1 LVRFAAESAEVE
13 PVKRVLGIGLS
24 LFCAA
29 AVADRLHGAT
39 AAPALPAETR
49 RVAES
54 LRESA
59 VAGSRA
65 IDWVR
70 GLVDTAGPRLSGS
83 PGDKAAIA
91 WGLATLKSLG
101 FANVHAEK
109 VMAPHWVRGVETGEV
124 IAPHPHKIFLT
135 ALGGSVGTP
144 DAGLEGDVLEVASL
158 EELAAKKAADVRGKI
173 VFFNKRM
180 RRASDGAGYGET
192 VPVRAKGASQAAA
205 LGAVGILI
213 RSVGTDSNRTPHTGS
228 LRYEDDAPKIP
239 AAAVSNPDAD
249 LLERL
254 GREGKVRVRFTL
266 GCRDLGL
273 SETANVIGDIPGRG
287 TPDEIVLLAGHRD
300 SWDLGEGAI
309 DDGAGCGVVIEA
321 ARLIGQLPKRPA
333 RTVRV
338 LLAANEEN
346 GLAGGTAY
354 AADHEAELPRHVAAI
369 ESDLGAGS
377 PIGFAWNAGP
387 SAEPLV
393 KEIAALLEP
402 VGGRELSTTGAGGAD
417 ISRLVLAGVPLFSV
431 RQDASRYF
439 DWHHTANDTLDKID
453 PASLDRVTAAV
464 AVFAYVAASVPEP
477 FEKVP
482 VERRVLP
489 DGVDR
494 DRPRRMK

>member
-1 LVRFAAESAEVE
+1 MA
-13 PVKRVLGIGLS
+13 LS
-24 LFCAA
+24 LGCAA
-29 AVADRLHGAT
+29 AVAGLRAVT
-39 AAPALPAETR
+39 PVPAIPSETR

-59 VAGSRA
+59 SAGSRA
-65 IDWVR
+65 SEWVR

-91 WGLATLKSLG
+91 WGLATLKALG
-101 FANVHAEK
+101 FANVRAEK
-109 VMAPHWVRGVETGEV
+109 VMAPHWVRGAETGEV
-124 IAPHPHKIFLT
+124 TAPYPHRLFLT

-144 DAGLEGDVLEVASL
+144 AAGLEAELVEAASL
-158 EELAAKKAADVRGKI
+158 EELAAKKPADVRGKI

-180 RRASDGAGYGET
+180 RRTADGAGYGET
-192 VPVRAKGASQAAA
+192 VPVRGKGASQAAA
-205 LGAVGILI
+205 LGAVGVLI
-213 RSVGTDSNRTPHTGS
+213 RSVGTDSNRTPHTGA
-228 LRYEDDAPKIP
+228 LRYEKGIPKIP

-254 GREGKVRVRFTL
+254 GREGKPVRVRFTL

-273 SETANVIGDIPGRG
+273 AETANVIGEIPGSG
-287 TPDEIVLLAGHRD
+287 KPEEIVLLAGHRD

-321 ARLIGQLPKRPA
+321 ARLIGELPKRPP
-333 RTVRV
+333 RTIRV

-346 GLAGGTAY
+346 GLAGGKAY
-354 AADHEAELPRHVAAI
+354 AADHAAELSRHVAAL
-369 ESDLGAGS
+369 ESDLGAGA

-393 KEIAALLEP
+393 REIAELLGP
-402 VGGRELSTTGAGGAD
+402 VGGSDLSSAGAGGAD

-439 DWHHTANDTLDKID
+439 DWHHTSNDTFDKID

-464 AVFAYVAASVPEP
+464 TVFAYVTASVPEP
-477 FEKVP
+477 FEKIP

-489 DGVDR
+489 DGEEPD
-494 DRPRRMK
+494 PPHPMK

>member
-1 LVRFAAESAEVE
+1 MRRLFEIA
-13 PVKRVLGIGLS
+13 LC

-29 AVADRLHGAT
+29 AVADRLDGAT
-39 AAPALPAETR
+39 APPVIPPETR

-65 IDWVR
+65 AEWVR

-101 FANVHAEK
+101 FANVRAEK

-124 IAPHPHKIFLT
+124 IAPHPHKLFLT
-135 ALGGSVGTP
+135 ALGGSVGTS
-144 DAGLEGDVLEVASL
+144 DAGLEADVIEVGSL
-158 EELAAKKAADVRGKI
+158 EELATKKAADVRGKI

-180 RRASDGAGYGET
+180 RRTLDGAGYGET
-192 VPVRAKGASQAAA
+192 VPVRGKGASSAAA
-205 LGAVGILI
+205 LGAVGVLI

-254 GREGKVRVRFTL
+254 GREGRVRVRFTL

-273 SETANVIGDIPGRG
+273 AETANVIGDIPGRG
-287 TPDEIVLLAGHRD
+287 RADEIVLLAGHRD

-321 ARLIGQLPKRPA
+321 ARLIGELPKRPP
-333 RTVRV
+333 RTIRV

-346 GLAGGTAY
+346 GLAGGKAY
-354 AADHEAELPRHVAAI
+354 AEDHATELDRHVAALA
-369 ESDLGAGS
+369 SDLGAGA

-393 KEIAALLEP
+393 REIAALLGP
-402 VGGRELSTTGAGGAD
+402 VGGNDLSSTGAGGAD

-439 DWHHTANDTLDKID
+439 DWHHTSNDTFDKID

-464 AVFAYVAASVPEP
+464 AVFAYVAASAPAP
-477 FEKVP
+477 FEKIP
-482 VERRVLP
+482 RERRVLP
-489 DGVDR
+489 EGADR
-494 DRPRRMK
+494 DRPPRRK